1 MSKFHIL
8 CGAALLGASFL
19 VTSCENK
26 EDEKPALGGSY
37 VSATECLSYN
47 SAVPFCIVELPD
59 DLKPQVESS
68 GDVPF
73 CNLELT
79 PDDPKPQVESFQ
91 TAGDVEPVI
100 EPSPSYI
107 RYNIDPASGEGVIEC
122 SAHKHCNATSVYS
135 TVKVNGNEII
145 INIVDPTEGED
156 ECYCSYE
163 SKCKVWGA
171 EAKKYVVT
179 VLTNGQYP
187 VQYEIDLSQKTSGEL
202 YHGNF

>member
-47 SAVPFCIVELPD
+47 SAVPFCD
-59 DLKPQVESS
+59 
-68 GDVPF
+68 
-73 CNLELT
+73 LELT
-79 PDDPKPQVESFQ
+79 PDDPKPQVESS
-91 TAGDVEPVI
+91 GDVEPVIDPLVVEPVI

-122 SAHKHCNATSVYS
+122 SAYKHCNATSVYS
-135 TVKVNGNEII
+135 TVKVNGNEIT

-187 VQYEIDLSQKTSGEL
+187 VLYEIDLSQKTSGEL

>member
-8 CGAALLGASFL
+8 CGTALLGASFL

-47 SAVPFCIVELPD
+47 SAVPFC
-59 DLKPQVESS
+59 
-68 GDVPF
+68 
-73 CNLELT
+73 NLELT
-79 PDDPKPQVESFQ
+79 PDDPKPQVESS
-91 TAGDVEPVI
+91 GDVEPVIDPLVVEPVI

-163 SKCKVWGA
+163 SKCKIWGA